1 MRTPDNV
8 NTNEDVFPIYIRMV
22 KECDR
27 TRKTTATLRQ
37 NATAAF
43 MNNMTRPASKI
54 VCKLNLDPSNI
65 KQQIAFIAAQTCY

>member
-1 MRTPDNV
+1 LRTPDNV

-22 KECDR
+22 KACDR

-43 MNNMTRPASKI
+43 MNNMTRPASKT
-54 VCKLNLDPSNI
+54 V
-65 KQQIAFIAAQTCY
+65 